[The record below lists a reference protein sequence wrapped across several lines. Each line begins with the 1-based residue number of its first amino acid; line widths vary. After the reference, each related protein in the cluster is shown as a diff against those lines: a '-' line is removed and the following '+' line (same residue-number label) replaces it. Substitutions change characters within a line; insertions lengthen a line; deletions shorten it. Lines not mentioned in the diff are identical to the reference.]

1 MLSPW
6 GVGHSFLASS
16 SVSLPIHCRVY
27 AGWKSLENR
36 AFPLSGC
43 GFLSHFFLPVW
54 TRPGFF
60 RWSPPLWCTAIGVWA
75 SVEWKIANGQ
85 ARDPQQQQH
94 KVFQKTKKKRREN
107 KKPNCDFLQ
116 MAAVILI
123 KSPAGAKVTV
133 TGDNRR
139 LAKSQSWLDF

>member
-1 MLSPW
+1 MAKPETLSNNNTKY
-6 GVGHSFLASS
+6 F
-16 SVSLPIHCRVY
+16 
-27 AGWKSLENR
+27 K
-36 AFPLSGC
+36 
-43 GFLSHFFLPVW
+43 
-54 TRPGFF
+54 
-60 RWSPPLWCTAIGVWA
+60 
-75 SVEWKIANGQ
+75 KQ
-85 ARDPQQQQH
+85 
-94 KVFQKTKKKRREN
+94 KKKQGE

>member
-1 MLSPW
+1 MARRFGP
-6 GVGHSFLASS
+6 FLW
-16 SVSLPIHCRVY
+16 SLC
-27 AGWKSLENR
+27 
-36 AFPLSGC
+36 
-43 GFLSHFFLPVW
+43 
-54 TRPGFF
+54 
-60 RWSPPLWCTAIGVWA
+60 
-75 SVEWKIANGQ
+75 NGMEG

-94 KVFQKTKKKRREN
+94 KVFQNTKKRREN

-139 LAKSQSWLDF
+139 LAKSQS